1 MDSSI
6 KRSLTRVGSPQPLR
20 AASDTLST
28 TNTLTPTPEPSKN
41 QSSNTA
47 SSNRQ
52 NVRVTV
58 RVRPPN
64 AVEMSRGET
73 EIWEVDSKIGKV
85 SLQPDFMERY
95 RKQLSEYYYDEVF
108 TGSDNK
114 LLFER
119 GVRETVR
126 STMEGYNGTV
136 FAYGQTSS
144 GKTFSQPG
152 VIPQAVDAVFEYIKE
167 NKEKEFLLRVS
178 YMEIYNETVRDL
190 LCPETDDLRIH
201 EDKRRGVY
209 VSPLKEVVV
218 STPKQVMKE
227 ILKGEAN
234 RHMSSTDWNE
244 RSSRSHTVF
253 QMVVESTAKGS
264 LPPRSSRYSTLGQK
278 QSASVSLS
286 VLNLIDLA
294 GSEKAASS
302 ADRRKE
308 GAFINKSL
316 LTLGTVISKLTDNS
330 GGHIPYRDSK
340 LTRIL
345 QNSLSGNARVAVIC
359 TISPSVINHEES
371 QNTLK
376 FASRIKKVVTRA
388 QTNAVMDDKAL
399 LQKYRIEIEELKAK
413 LERTNE
419 SNHKEKETELSQMLQ
434 QEKAKHEEEMMEAQ
448 LVRTALKERID
459 HLTKLILTNSS
470 FSANAQQPTATRK
483 PVVDHTSSGGQV
495 SEFVQL
501 ESQIEAKNVT
511 INLLKSDVE
520 SKNQM
525 INKLTEQLKAAN
537 GKAEKSIRELNNRLK
552 AKDEELK
559 NLRNE
564 NRELKTVIE
573 EQLGNEDD
581 GNANGHS
588 RSGSREYG
596 ELSKTIQRQRNII
609 NGLEEEIKA
618 NKLII
623 ANQKEML
630 HRAGLSQL
638 QNNASI
644 NRVNGRRMEN
654 GEYSTLTKE
663 NTRGNGS
670 GNGKSLVLKNHC
682 LIADEAILIFLLL
695 AFSIFKIVD

>member
-6 KRSLTRVGSPQPLR
+6 KRSLTRIGSPQPLR

-47 SSNRQ
+47 SNRQ

-73 EIWEVDSKIGKV
+73 EIWEVDSAIGKV
-85 SLQPDFMERY
+85 SLQPDFTERY
-95 RKQLSEYYYDEVF
+95 RKQMSEYYYDEVF

-119 GVRETVR
+119 GVRETV
-126 STMEGYNGTV
+126 SFFGNKGTV

-144 GKTFSQPG
+144 GKTFTGSESQPG

-264 LPPRSSRYSTLGQK
+264 LPPRSSRFSTLGQK

-308 GAFINKSL
+308 GAFINKS
-316 LTLGTVISKLTDNS
+316 
-330 GGHIPYRDSK
+330 GHIPYRDSK

-419 SNHKEKETELSQMLQ
+419 TNNKEKESELSQMLQ

-537 GKAEKSIRELNNRLK
+537 EKAEKSIRELNNRLK

-623 ANQKEML
+623 SNQKEML

-638 QNNASI
+638 QNNAST

-654 GEYSTLTKE
+654 DEYSTLTKE

-682 LIADEAILIFLLL
+682 LIADEVILIFLLL

>member
-1 MDSSI
+1 
-6 KRSLTRVGSPQPLR
+6 
-20 AASDTLST
+20 
-28 TNTLTPTPEPSKN
+28 
-41 QSSNTA
+41 
-47 SSNRQ
+47 
-52 NVRVTV
+52 
-58 RVRPPN
+58 
-64 AVEMSRGET
+64 
-73 EIWEVDSKIGKV
+73 
-85 SLQPDFMERY
+85 
-95 RKQLSEYYYDEVF
+95 
-108 TGSDNK
+108 
-114 LLFER
+114 
-119 GVRETVR
+119 
-126 STMEGYNGTV
+126 
-136 FAYGQTSS
+136 
-144 GKTFSQPG
+144 
-152 VIPQAVDAVFEYIKE
+152 
-167 NKEKEFLLRVS
+167 
-178 YMEIYNETVRDL
+178 
-190 LCPETDDLRIH
+190 
-201 EDKRRGVY
+201 RGVY

-264 LPPRSSRYSTLGQK
+264 LPPRSSRFSTLGQK

-286 VLNLIDLA
+286 VLSFDTWYGDLQVD
-294 GSEKAASS
+294 GQ
-302 ADRRKE
+302 
-308 GAFINKSL
+308 FW
-316 LTLGTVISKLTDNS
+316 
-330 GGHIPYRDSK
+330 
-340 LTRIL
+340 
-345 QNSLSGNARVAVIC
+345 NSLSGNARVAVIC

-419 SNHKEKETELSQMLQ
+419 TNNKEKESELSQMLQ

-537 GKAEKSIRELNNRLK
+537 EKAEKSIRELNNRLK

-623 ANQKEML
+623 SNQKEML

-638 QNNASI
+638 QNNA
-644 NRVNGRRMEN
+644 
-654 GEYSTLTKE
+654 
-663 NTRGNGS
+663 
-670 GNGKSLVLKNHC
+670 
-682 LIADEAILIFLLL
+682 
-695 AFSIFKIVD
+695 